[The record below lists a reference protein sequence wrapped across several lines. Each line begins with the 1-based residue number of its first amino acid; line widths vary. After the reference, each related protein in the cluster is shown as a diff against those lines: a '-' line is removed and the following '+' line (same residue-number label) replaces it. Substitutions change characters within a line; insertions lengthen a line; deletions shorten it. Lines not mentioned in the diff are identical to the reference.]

1 MIETIHVVASGDGS
15 KDGGREGDG
24 GGGGD
29 GSEGDGRGRRKT
41 GGKATRARET
51 GGKATGA
58 KGRKAPGAQDSQVT
72 GGIRH
77 KSYSEVV
84 IEG

>member
-1 MIETIHVVASGDGS
+1 MAGGKETGE
-15 KDGGREGDG
+15 REGV
-24 GGGGD
+24 

-41 GGKATRARET
+41 GGKATGARET

-58 KGRKAPGAQDSQVT
+58 KGRKAPGAQDSQET
-72 GGIRH
+72 GGIRR